1 MPSSIISSTKSIIS
15 AQVLP
20 RNSISNPVVYTS
32 STPSL
37 KQSQYKPNNCSKRS
51 QVTPFHLIDSS
62 AMPVRVIDSS
72 MTPLKLVTNTKL
84 TSSTCKP
91 IQVFSLAHQVYKDNN
106 TTTTT
111 SSSTLTPQV
120 YKDNNTTTT
129 TSSSTLTPQ
138 VYKDNNITTSPQTL
152 DTHANQGKT
161 THVNNSTNMN
171 QKDKVQSCK
180 GVNESF
186 MPHSSSSETPSL
198 TPSPTLPIT
207 PLSPPVTPPTLP
219 KPRPSD
225 LFTDAQHEI
234 SDIIPSVFNSS
245 SKMRCSPIADLDFL
259 NEYLPDFS
267 CNNISDDPLSDMFT
281 GLYLYQNYVM

>member
-84 TSSTCKP
+84 TPSTCKP

-120 YKDNNTTTT
+120 YKENN
-129 TSSSTLTPQ
+129 S
-138 VYKDNNITTSPQTL
+138 TTSPQTL

-161 THVNNSTNMN
+161 THVNNATNMN

-180 GVNESF
+180 RVDESF

-225 LFTDAQHEI
+225 LFTDAQNEI

-281 GLYLYQNYVM
+281 GLFLYQNYVR